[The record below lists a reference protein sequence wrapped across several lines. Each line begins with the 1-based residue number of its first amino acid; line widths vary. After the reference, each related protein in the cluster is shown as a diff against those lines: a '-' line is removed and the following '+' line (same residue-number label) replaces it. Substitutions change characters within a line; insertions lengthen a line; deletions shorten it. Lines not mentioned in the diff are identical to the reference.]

1 MTMIERMSRLKR
13 KQEVI
18 MPTMPIIDMYRY
30 YFDFSL
36 YLKKHYGCRDKS
48 CSTPAFSQKGTVK
61 LA

>member
-1 MTMIERMSRLKR
+1 MTIIERMSRLKR

-18 MPTMPIIDMYRY
+18 MPTMPIIDMYGY

-36 YLKKHYGCRDKS
+36 YLKKRYGCIDKS
-48 CSTPAFSQKGTVK
+48 CSTLAFRENGTVK